1 MYATLRGQI
10 GAGHLGCAMS
20 LHLRFNRAKGQVR
33 DQIGKGEFHL
43 GAPPADQH
51 LGGAY
56 GVEQLGIAFWWLCL
70 ARVQW
75 LGCYISIIERHI
87 DDQAGP
93 SRGPVPYP
101 WRA

>member
-1 MYATLRGQI
+1 MG
-10 GAGHLGCAMS
+10 
-20 LHLRFNRAKGQVR
+20 LHLWFYRAKGQVR
-33 DQIGKGEFHL
+33 DQIGKGELHL
-43 GAPPADQH
+43 GAPPCDQH
-51 LGGAY
+51 LGSIDGI
-56 GVEQLGIAFWWLCL
+56 EQLGIAFWWLCL